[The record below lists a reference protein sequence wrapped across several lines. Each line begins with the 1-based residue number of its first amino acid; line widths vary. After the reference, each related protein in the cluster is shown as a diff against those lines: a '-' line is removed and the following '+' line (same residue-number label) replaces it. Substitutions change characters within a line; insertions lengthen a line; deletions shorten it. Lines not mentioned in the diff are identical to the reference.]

1 VARTVQ
7 RFEMGGTEVV
17 LGLLIE
23 RPGTRYELDQR
34 LSERFGSAQF
44 GRGTASSAMNRLAAN
59 GLLRICGDRRRTY
72 VPTQAGVEHFRRWIR
87 SAVSTPPVRE
97 ELHARLALCEQA
109 DLPAIIQ
116 VVEDAEKRCAA
127 KLQGLHWRMRGT
139 EEQQPTMTRD
149 WSDRR
154 GLLVQSGDVAWWDGR
169 IKWLQS
175 LRIALEKERQLYEAE
190 RPSTS
195 TQ

>member
-7 RFEMGGTEVV
+7 RFEMGGTEVI

-23 RPGTRYELDQR
+23 RPGTSYELEQR
-34 LSERFGSAQF
+34 LKDRFGSAQF
-44 GRGTASSAMNRLAAN
+44 GRGTASNAMKRLAAN
-59 GLLRICGDRRRTY
+59 GLVRISQDRRRTY
-72 VPTQAGVEHFRRWIR
+72 VPTQPGVEHFRRWIR

-97 ELHARLALCEQA
+97 ELHARLALCGQA
-109 DLPAIIQ
+109 ELPAMIQ
-116 VVEDAEKRCAA
+116 VVVDAETRCAA
-127 KLQGLHWRMRGT
+127 KLQGLNWRMRGT
-139 EEQQPTMTRD
+139 DEQQLSTTRD

-154 GLLVQSGDVAWWDGR
+154 GRLVQSGDVAWWEGR

-190 RPSTS
+190 RPLTR
-195 TQ
+195 